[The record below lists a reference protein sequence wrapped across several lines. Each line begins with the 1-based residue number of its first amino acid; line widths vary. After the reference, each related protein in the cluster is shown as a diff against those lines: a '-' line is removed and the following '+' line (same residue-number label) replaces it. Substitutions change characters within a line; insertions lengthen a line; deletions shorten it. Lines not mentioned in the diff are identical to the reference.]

1 MINQAVI
8 LAGGKGKRLFP
19 LTKNLPK
26 PMAPVNGIPF
36 LSYLIQDL
44 KKVGFKKILILI
56 GYKSD
61 VIQKYFNKK
70 FYKNLKIS
78 FFFSPVKSDTG
89 RRVIDAYK
97 FLDNEFMLLY
107 GDNYWRPN
115 RTKMYN
121 KFKNFNASITTTVF
135 NNKNGTAEYGKSN
148 NIYLSGKSRVIKYDK
163 TRKQKKL
170 NGVDI
175 GFFIVKKNFLK
186 EFSKN
191 NINYSFENHILD
203 KAIKLKKLYAHRTDK
218 QYYSITNIK
227 MLKKFEKI
235 VKKKNLKYLR
245 NDRIL

>member
-26 PMAPVNGIPF
+26 PMAPVNNIPF
-36 LSYLIQDL
+36 LSYLIQNL
-44 KKVGFKKILILI
+44 KLAGFKKILILV
-56 GYKSD
+56 GYKSNI
-61 VIQKYFNKK
+61 IQKYFEKISC
-70 FYKNLKIS
+70 KNLKVS
-78 FFFSPVKSDTG
+78 FSLSSVKSDTG
-89 RRVIDAYK
+89 KRVIDAYK

-107 GDNYWRPN
+107 GDNYWKPN
-115 RTKMYN
+115 KSIMYK
-121 KFKNFNASITTTVF
+121 KFKRFNASIITTVF

-148 NIYLSGKSRVIKYDK
+148 NIYLSHKSRVISYDK

-186 EFSKN
+186 KFLEN
-191 NINYSFENHILD
+191 NKNYSFENHILE

-227 MLKKFEKI
+227 MLRKFEKI
-235 VKKKNLKYLR
+235 AKKKNLKYLKK
-245 NDRIL
+245 